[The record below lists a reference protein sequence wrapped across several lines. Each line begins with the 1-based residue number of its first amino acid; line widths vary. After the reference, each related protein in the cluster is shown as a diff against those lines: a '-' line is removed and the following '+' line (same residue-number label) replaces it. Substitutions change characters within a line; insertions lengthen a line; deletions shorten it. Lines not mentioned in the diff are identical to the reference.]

1 VIHLDANRLME
12 SQLARSMGLDKYAD
26 IMEAAR
32 KNDVSSDASFQHA
45 FNAFYRVRRNAEW
58 RKCYY
63 KLFERAKKDH
73 YSFAD
78 VIGCLYVE
86 TGNIEASFSSK
97 MIATIDPDKPI
108 WDQYVLQNLGLEL
121 KGKNPRERV
130 ENAILIYDRIE
141 TWYKDYLAT
150 EEARRNITEF
160 DKWLPSYSW
169 IPEIKKIDYLLW
181 SRREEESE

>member
-1 VIHLDANRLME
+1 MIHLDANCLME
-12 SQLARSMGLDKYAD
+12 CQLARSMGLDKYAD
-26 IMEAAR
+26 IMEAA
-32 KNDVSSDASFQHA
+32 KWKDVSSDAAFQHA

-63 KLFERAKKDH
+63 KLFERAKNEH

-121 KGKNPRERV
+121 RGKNPRERV

-141 TWYKDYLAT
+141 TWYGDYLAT
-150 EEARRNITEF
+150 EEAQRNIAEF
-160 DKWLPSYSW
+160 DRWLPSYSW

-181 SRREEESE
+181 SRREEKTE

>member
-1 VIHLDANRLME
+1 MIHLDANCLME

-32 KNDVSSDASFQHA
+32 EKDVSSDIGFQHA

-63 KLFERAKKDH
+63 KLFERAKKEH

-97 MIATIDPDKPI
+97 MIATIDQDKPI

-130 ENAILIYDRIE
+130 ENAILIYGRIE
-141 TWYKDYLAT
+141 TWYRDYLAT
-150 EEARRNITEF
+150 EEAQRNIAEF
-160 DKWLPSYSW
+160 DRWLPSYSW
-169 IPEIKKIDYLLW
+169 IPEIKKSDYLLW

>member
-1 VIHLDANRLME
+1 MIHLDANRLMK

-26 IMEAAR
+26 ILKAAQ
-32 KNDVSSDASFQHA
+32 KKDVFSDAAFQHA
-45 FNAFYRVRRNAEW
+45 FNTFYRVRRNAQW
-58 RKCYY
+58 RESYY
-63 KLFERAKKDH
+63 KLFEQAKKEH

-97 MIATIDPDKPI
+97 MIATIDPNKPI
-108 WDQYVLQNLGLEL
+108 WDQYVLQNLDLEL

-141 TWYKDYLAT
+141 TWYKEYLIT
-150 EEARRNITEF
+150 EEARKNIAEF
-160 DKWLPSYSW
+160 DRWLPSYRW

-181 SRREEESE
+181 SKREVKSE